1 MNDKVSG
8 LPGDP
13 EKTGNVCLEEEDVL
27 LRWTRW
33 IKVAVRI
40 SVLVFLPYVLGV
52 SGLTAVPPSSG
63 PHTENRFL
71 AGARALVA
79 PAAVLAAQAGGT
91 GTVLLSPQDTYLNL
105 DAASYAQSATLRIY
119 TWQAQQPGNV
129 AILKFDLS
137 SVPRE
142 AVVQRATLRLALIGA
157 DPTSDPTYNV
167 SAQKILRKD
176 VVVARATGLTSDGTM
191 TWSPSTC
198 CFNGFP
204 LGQSDLSAPEDVKAV
219 DKTLGYKSW
228 TVTEM
233 VREWLATPS
242 TNRGVMLNADATKS
256 IDRYRDFASM
266 EHSNSS
272 LRPYL
277 EIQFSAADPNPPSVA
292 VTAPAPGTTVSDT
305 VTISANATDPSGVAG
320 VRFQLNGAPIGSEL
334 TAAPYTT
341 TLDTTILSDGAF
353 ELTAVARDW
362 AGNVATSAGV
372 NITVRNGLLFLPPQ
386 DTYLGVDAVN
396 YSNDALLSTYTWPNN
411 KIANAIVMKFDLS
424 SLPQGAMLQ
433 EATLHLALVESD
445 NSSSP
450 TYTVTAHKIVGR
462 NPVIAA
468 ATGFTFDGVTSWSA
482 SECCYNGIPLA
493 QRNISSAYDQRA
505 VDKTSGRKVWTVTR
519 IVEEWLA
526 TPASNFGLLLNSD
539 ATKAAGRFRRFASMQ
554 HSDATLHPY
563 LRLRFVPAPPR
574 NTPAGGG
581 TGPAADGDITP
592 PSVWITAPANGATV
606 QGTVS
611 VNAAASDNV
620 GVASVQFQLDGAD
633 LGAPDTTE
641 PFSTSWNTAM
651 VLNGSHTLKAVARDT
666 AGNSKTSSPVTVTV
680 SNAAPPSSTTGIASR
695 YPGDVRIETDS
706 QVVFVERF
714 DESTLSTLFGRWTD
728 VLNGSAMSFSTDV
741 PTGSPLG
748 KSLKIS
754 WSSSSVGGHLYRQL
768 TPGVDDTLYVR
779 YYVKFP
785 ATGSYSHNG
794 VWMGGYNPALGWPNP
809 QAGIKPTGA
818 DRFSAAAEQDS
829 ATTRFDHY
837 NYWMGMHQ
845 SVGGSYWGNT
855 LLNSPSVSGAAGQWM
870 CVEHMIKLNN
880 PVTASNGEHAIWLN
894 GVKVSHLGQGFP
906 KGTWSGGMFTQNAS
920 GTAFGGFRWRSDTRL
935 NLNYIWLQT
944 YAPNTTASQNNM
956 NFAHVVAAKSYIGC
970 LAPATSSPTPAP
982 TSGDTTPPTVSI
994 TAPSAASTV
1003 SGTTPVTA
1011 VAFDNVGLAGV
1022 QFKLD
1027 GVNLGSEVTA
1037 TPYSIV
1043 WNTTAASNG
1052 AHTLTAIA
1060 RDAAGNTATSAP
1072 VSVTVA
1078 NTTVP
1083 GTPSSNEYPG
1093 LTPLTDQPW
1102 NTMTGLGWSYLRRT
1116 SSKDD
1121 SIVADPAAPYS
1132 PSNTLRIVFTP
1143 SMQPNTEPSVHYRAM
1158 PPQLKEVYTS
1168 WWMKL
1173 SPNWTCSPAG
1183 CGKVT
1188 FLFAGQGYA
1197 QAYTGVYHSGN
1208 GSGLPPYRIG
1218 VNTAW
1223 SPYTY
1228 EIWYPNA
1235 TTTPI
1240 NPGEWYHIEFYYKW
1254 ETIPGVSGDGIIR
1267 WWVNGVLNGNHT
1279 TVHYPPS
1286 EFVEFQFAPTLQ
1298 NPPPAEQYMYIDH
1311 TRISGR

>member
-1 MNDKVSG
+1 
-8 LPGDP
+8 
-13 EKTGNVCLEEEDVL
+13 
-27 LRWTRW
+27 
-33 IKVAVRI
+33 
-40 SVLVFLPYVLGV
+40 LPYVLGV

-63 PHTENRFL
+63 PHTENKFL

-79 PAAVLAAQAGGT
+79 PSALLAAQAGGT

-105 DAASYAQSATLRIY
+105 DAASYAQRATLRIY
-119 TWQAQQPGNV
+119 TWPAQQPGNV

-167 SAQKILRKD
+167 SAQKILRKN

-204 LGQSDLSAPEDVKAV
+204 LGESDLSAPEDVKAV

-320 VRFQLNGAPIGSEL
+320 VRFQLNGAPIGPEL

-341 TLDTTILSDGAF
+341 TLDTTVLSDGPF
-353 ELTAVARDW
+353 VLTAVARDW

-372 NITVRNGLLFLPPQ
+372 NITVRNGLLYLPPQ
-386 DTYLGVDAVN
+386 DTYLGLDAVN

-411 KIANAIVMKFDLS
+411 RVANAIVMKFDLS
-424 SLPQGAMLQ
+424 SLPQGALLG

-445 NSSSP
+445 TSSSP
-450 TYTVTAHKIVGR
+450 TYTVTAHKVVGR

-468 ATGFTFDGVTSWSA
+468 ATGFTSDGATSWSVN
-482 SECCYNGIPLA
+482 ECCYKGIPLA

-505 VDKTSGRKVWTVTR
+505 VDKTSGRKAWTVTR

-526 TPASNFGLLLNSD
+526 TPATNFGLLLNSD
-539 ATKAAGRFRRFASMQ
+539 PTKAAGSFRRFASMQ

-563 LRLRFVPAPPR
+563 LRLRFVTPPSGS
-574 NTPAGGG
+574 TPTNGG
-581 TGPAADGDITP
+581 TGPAVEGDITP
-592 PSVWITAPANGATV
+592 PSVSITAPANGATV
-606 QGTVS
+606 QGTVN
-611 VNAAASDNV
+611 VNATASDNV

-633 LGAPDTTE
+633 LGAPDTTV

-651 VLNGSHTLKAVARDT
+651 VLNGSHTLKAVARDA
-666 AGNSKTSSPVTVTV
+666 AGNSKISSPVTVTV
-680 SNAAPPSSTTGIASR
+680 SNATPPSSTAGIASR

-748 KSLKIS
+748 RSLKIS

-768 TPGVDDTLYVR
+768 APGVDDTLYVR
-779 YYVKFP
+779 YYVKLP

-794 VWMGGYNPALGWPNP
+794 VWMGGYNPALSWPNP

-818 DRFSAAAEQDS
+818 DRFSAAAEQNS

-837 NYWMGMHQ
+837 NYWMDMHQ
-845 SVGGSYWGNT
+845 SLGGSYWGNV
-855 LLNSPSVSGAAGQWM
+855 LLNSPSVSGTAGQWM

-906 KGTWSGGMFTQNAS
+906 KGTWSGGTFTQSAS
-920 GTAFGGFRWRSDTRL
+920 GTAFGGFRWRSDSRL

-970 LAPATSSPTPAP
+970 LAPATSSGSPTTPP
-982 TSGDTTPPTVSI
+982 TAGDTTPPTASI
-994 TAPSAASTV
+994 TAPSAASNV
-1003 SGTTPVTA
+1003 SGTTTVSA
-1011 VAFDNVGLAGV
+1011 VASDNVGVAGV

-1027 GVNLGSEVTA
+1027 GVNLGSEIASSTASMQWSSTTA
-1037 TPYSIV
+1037 T
-1043 WNTTAASNG
+1043 NG
-1052 AHTLTAIA
+1052 THTLTAVA
-1060 RDAAGNTATSAP
+1060 RDVAGNTATSAP

-1083 GTPSSNEYPG
+1083 AAPASNEYPG
-1093 LTPLTDQPW
+1093 LTLVTDVPW
-1102 NTMTGLGWSYLRRT
+1102 DSMSSPGWGYLRRT

-1121 SIVADPAAPYS
+1121 SIVIDPTAPFS
-1132 PSNTLRIVFTP
+1132 PSNSLRIVFTTDMLP
-1143 SMQPNTEPSVHYRAM
+1143 DTEPSVHWVAVPNR
-1158 PPQLKEVYTS
+1158 KEVYTS

-1173 SPNWTCSPAG
+1173 SPNFTCSPAG
-1183 CGKVT
+1183 CSKVT
-1188 FLFAGQGYA
+1188 FLFAEGGYGQV
-1197 QAYTGVYHSGN
+1197 YTGVWHN
-1208 GSGLPPYRIG
+1208 AAGSGGPPYRIAA
-1218 VNTAW
+1218 NTEWA
-1223 SPYTY
+1223 PYGQM
-1228 EIWYPNA
+1228 IWYPNVY
-1235 TTTPI
+1235 TTPV
-1240 NPGEWYHIEFYYKW
+1240 NPGEWHRIEFYYKW

-1267 WWVNGVLNGNHT
+1267 FWVDGALNGDHRN
-1279 TVHYPPS
+1279 VHYPLS
-1286 EFVEFQFAPTLQ
+1286 SFIEFQYAPTQQYVPL
-1298 NPPPAEQYMYIDH
+1298 AEQYMYIDH
-1311 TRISGR
+1311 TRVSAR